1 MAEVDKQNELPETE
15 EEVEEVDVEVEGAE
29 DEAPQ
34 QEEPEEDFYRN
45 LADEMDER
53 ILGRI
58 AQELISDFKKDK
70 VSRGDWE
77 QAYTQGLDLLGFK
90 YVNNTRPFQGA
101 SGVTHPLLSEAV
113 TQFQAQ
119 AYKELLPSDGPVRT
133 QIIGAD
139 TP

>member
-1 MAEVDKQNELPETE
+1 MAEVEKQNELPDTE

-29 DEAPQ
+29 DEAPE

-90 YVNNTRPFQGA
+90 YVNNTRPLRCKWCYPSSSFR
-101 SGVTHPLLSEAV
+101 SGYTISSTSL
-113 TQFQAQ
+113 
-119 AYKELLPSDGPVRT
+119 
-133 QIIGAD
+133 
-139 TP
+139 